1 MGNMN
6 TSDNKIGIKDIL
18 ILILFLLLLAVPIYF
33 AYTIL
38 FPRVE
43 IFEQE
48 EQENS
53 EQLEEE
59 NMEEKE
65 TEEEK
70 YDGPHYEEL
79 YETIEGEN
87 AYIAVPTRID
97 SENPPRIVVYSHG
110 SNTTVTSDTED
121 EFMQD
126 LQKYG
131 EFLTQHNYIFSA
143 SNQHGANWGNDLAI
157 QDTVNMIDW
166 IKERY
171 DTKETVNMIGY
182 SMGGLPTMNFASE
195 YPELVN
201 RIALLAPSTKSNEW
215 DQGRVE
221 KIEDIDIKIWH
232 GTADVN
238 VGYSLSTTFVDTLDS
253 LGKDVELVTLEG
265 KTHWDIHTEYMEDIL
280 NFFESN

>member
-6 TSDNKIGIKDIL
+6 TSDNKFRIKDIL
-18 ILILFLLLLAVPIYF
+18 ILILFLLLLAIPIYF

-38 FPRVE
+38 FPKVE
-43 IFEQE
+43 IFDQE
-48 EQENS
+48 EGQNI
-53 EQLEEE
+53 EQDIEQNDEEE
-59 NMEEKE
+59 LEQ
-65 TEEEK
+65 EEEK
-70 YDGPHYEEL
+70 YSGPHYEEI

-97 SENPPRIVVYSHG
+97 EEDAPRIIVYSHG
-110 SNTTVTSDTED
+110 SNTTVTSNTED

-131 EFLTQHNYIFSA
+131 EFFTQHNFIFAA
-143 SNQHGANWGNDLAI
+143 SNQHGANWGSDEAI

-171 DTKETVNMIGY
+171 DTRHRVNMVGY
-182 SMGGLPTMNFASE
+182 SMGGLPTMNFTSE

-201 RIALLAPSTKSNEW
+201 KIALLAPTTRPEEW
-215 DQGRVE
+215 DEERVE
-221 KIEDIDIKIWH
+221 KIRDIDIKIWH

-238 VGYSLSTTFVDTLDS
+238 VGYSLSTTFVNKLASFD
-253 LGKDVELVTLEG
+253 KDVTLVTLEG
-265 KTHWDIHTEYMEDIL
+265 KTHWDIHTEYIENIL
-280 NFFESN
+280 EFFSE